1 MSSNKQSNI
10 GGGGSSLPIGL
21 RNNNPLNIR
30 VSNNTWLGK
39 VASDNAFEK
48 FSSLEY
54 GIRAAVKN
62 LLTYYNRDG
71 LKTVKQ
77 IVNKWAPPTENHTLN
92 YISYVSQTMGVASNA
107 ALPLDKNI
115 FASLVAAMSDV
126 ELGKQYGISK
136 DKVLSVIKQFNLI
149 P

>member
-30 VSNNTWLGK
+30 ISGNTWLGK
-39 VASDNAFEK
+39 VPTDNAFEK

-71 LKTVKQ
+71 LNTIKQ
-77 IVNKWAPPTENHTLN
+77 IINKWAPPSENHTLN
-92 YISYVSQTMGVASNA
+92 YISYVSGKMGIASNVV
-107 ALPLDKNI
+107 LPLDKNI

-136 DKVLSVIKQFNLI
+136 DKVLSVISQFNLI